1 MRESL
6 IKLHILCAQLITTP
20 FLFYRATMGEPG
32 DLWDFGTVR
41 RDLPARGTVSRSAE
55 PPLPPMPSHRAPQ
68 PHSQPQPYHQLN
80 GHQQHASGALPS
92 TSNRYGSVRS
102 RNSGSLRAKSSSA
115 YAPASTQSGFSDA
128 STVKNSGGTVGR
140 SQAAYDTVRY
150 APEQTVARDLR
161 EDEDEDA
168 GLAYDLSDEETGPSG
183 GQQRPQQGSV
193 DELAELEEQ
202 DEEIDDSKAILED
215 VVIPVIDSV
224 SHRSSSVSFNLQES

>member
-1 MRESL
+1 
-6 IKLHILCAQLITTP
+6 
-20 FLFYRATMGEPG
+20 
-32 DLWDFGTVR
+32 
-41 RDLPARGTVSRSAE
+41 
-55 PPLPPMPSHRAPQ
+55 MPSHRAPQ

-115 YAPASTQSGFSDA
+115 YALASTQSGFSDA